1 MAGKQKEL
9 TMAKLE
15 MALGGR
21 PSRTALAAVA
31 LLTLLSGAAGALAAP
46 TTTVKDGVTS
56 VMNGAQPSGGREVI
70 TLQEV
75 WRVGGDEG
83 EDFFGLITQVR
94 VGKDGRIYLL
104 DTRLAE
110 VPVYDKAGKRVA
122 TLSRE
127 GDGPGESR
135 LPANLVFMPDGTL
148 GLAQIFPGKIIK
160 INFDGS
166 PAGTLV
172 PGAADPTQGGFL
184 QLFDCTPSGPDLV
197 VTAESISAAGAAG
210 QDRTNYVATVD
221 ASGKEKARF
230 LDRKNH
236 LDFAAFEFNE
246 EKTDRVDFRK
256 VAAGRDGRVYI
267 AAYRNRYA
275 IDVYSKDGKLQRVI
289 TRAYEHR
296 ARTDEE
302 YQRLQDA
309 VQAQL
314 SQLPGAKVA
323 MSRTEPDIAAI
334 EIGNDGN
341 LWVSSSRSGHEQP
354 AGIMFTWDVFSP
366 DGEFIKQVSA
376 KCGGDGKE
384 DTLIWTPDGNAVLVT
399 GFLDA
404 AMSLQSG
411 GAGAGSDDEA
421 APMEVVYLRRAGG

>member
-1 MAGKQKEL
+1 MAR
-9 TMAKLE
+9 
-15 MALGGR
+15 LGTITDHH
-21 PSRTALAAVA
+21 PWRTALAAVA
-31 LLTLLSGAAGALAAP
+31 LLTLMTGVPAAFAAP

-56 VMNGAQPSGGREVI
+56 VMNGAQPSGGREVVA
-70 TLQEV
+70 LEEV

-94 VGKDGRIYLL
+94 VGKDGRIFLL

-110 VPVYDKAGKRVA
+110 VPVYDKAGNRVA

-148 GLAQIFPGKIIK
+148 GLAQIFPGKIVK
-160 INFDGS
+160 INLDGS

-184 QLFDCTPSGPDLV
+184 QLFDCIPSGQDLI
-197 VTAESISAAGAAG
+197 VTAESISQAGAAA
-210 QDRTNYVATVD
+210 QDRTNYVAAVD
-221 ASGKEKARF
+221 AAGKEKVRF
-230 LDRKNH
+230 YEHKNH
-236 LDFAAFEFNE
+236 LDFTAFEFNE
-246 EKTDRVDFRK
+246 DKTDRVDFRK
-256 VAAGRDGRVYI
+256 VAVGRDGRVYI
-267 AAYRNRYA
+267 AAHRNRYA
-275 IDVYSKDGKLQRVI
+275 IDVYGKDGKLQRVI
-289 TRAYEHR
+289 ERAYEPR

-302 YQRLQDA
+302 YQRLQNV
-309 VQAQL
+309 VQTQL
-314 SQLPGAKVA
+314 SQLPGAKVT
-323 MSRTEPDIAAI
+323 MSHNEPDIAAI
-334 EIGNDGN
+334 EIGIDGN

-354 AGIMFTWDVFSP
+354 KGIMFTWDVFSP

-376 KCGGDGKE
+376 KCAGDGMK

-404 AMSLQSG
+404 ALSLQSG
-411 GAGAGSDDEA
+411 GASTGSDDEA
-421 APMEVVYLRRAGG
+421 APMEVVYLKRIGG

>member
-1 MAGKQKEL
+1 MARTVSL
-9 TMAKLE
+9 TKDRP
-15 MALGGR
+15 LGAS
-21 PSRTALAAVA
+21 PAAAVTMLVLVLA
-31 LLTLLSGAAGALAAP
+31 LALAAP
-46 TTTVKDGVTS
+46 LAFAAPATTVKDGVTHIT
-56 VMNGAQPSGGREVI
+56 NGAKPSGGVEVVA
-70 TLQEV
+70 LKEA

-94 VGKDGRIYLL
+94 TGKDGRIYLL

-110 VPVYDKAGKRVA
+110 VPVYDKTGTRVA

-160 INFDGS
+160 INLDGS
-166 PAGTLV
+166 PAGSFT
-172 PGAADPTQGGFL
+172 PGAADPTKGGFL
-184 QLFDCTPSGPDLV
+184 QLFDCVTSGADV
-197 VTAESISAAGAAG
+197 IVTAESIAQAGTAG

-221 ASGKEKARF
+221 AAGKEKVRF
-230 LDRKNH
+230 LERKNH
-236 LDFAAFEFNE
+236 MDFTAFEFNE
-246 EKTDRVDFRK
+246 DKTDRVDFRK

-267 AAYRNRYA
+267 AATRNRYA
-275 IDVYSKDGKLQRVI
+275 IDVYGKDGKLERVI
-289 TRAYEHR
+289 ERAFEHK

-302 YQRLQDA
+302 YQRLTTA

-314 SQLPGAKVA
+314 AQLPGAKVA
-323 MSRTEPDIAAI
+323 MSRTDPDISAI

-341 LWVSSSRSGHEQP
+341 LWVSNSRSGVDQP

-376 KCGGDGKE
+376 KCPGDGKK
-384 DTLIWTPDGNAVLVT
+384 DSLIWTPDGNAILVT

-404 AMSLQSG
+404 AMALQGGG
-411 GAGAGSDDEA
+411 GAAEDDEA
-421 APMEVVYLRRAGG
+421 APMEVVYMKRAGK

>member
-1 MAGKQKEL
+1 MMAWFFTIARGRARRAAPVALALL
-9 TMAKLE
+9 TMA
-15 MALGGR
+15 
-21 PSRTALAAVA
+21 LAATA
-31 LLTLLSGAAGALAAP
+31 ALAAP
-46 TTTVKDGVTS
+46 TITVKDGVTR
-56 VMNGAQPSGGREVI
+56 VANGAKPSGGVQVV
-70 TLQEV
+70 TLKEA

-94 VGKDGRIYLL
+94 TGKDGRIYLL

-110 VPVYDKAGKRVA
+110 VPVYDKTGARVA

-160 INFDGS
+160 INLDGS
-166 PAGTLV
+166 PAGSFT
-172 PGAADPTQGGFL
+172 PGAADPTAGGFL
-184 QLFDCTPSGPDLV
+184 QLFDCVASGSDLV
-197 VTAESISAAGAAG
+197 VTAESIAQAGATA

-221 ASGKEKARF
+221 AAGKEKVRF
-230 LDRKNH
+230 LERKNH
-236 LDFAAFEFNE
+236 MDFTAFEFNE
-246 EKTDRVDFRK
+246 DKTDRIDFRK

-267 AAYRNRYA
+267 AGYRNRYA
-275 IDVYSKDGKLQRVI
+275 IDVYGQDGKLQRVI
-289 TRAYEHR
+289 ERAYEHK

-302 YQRLQDA
+302 HQRLMTA

-314 SQLPGAKVA
+314 AQLPGAKIT

-334 EIGNDGN
+334 EIGTDGN
-341 LWVSSSRSGHEQP
+341 LWVSTSRSGVEQP
-354 AGIMFTWDVFSP
+354 TGIMFTWDIFSP

-376 KCGGDGKE
+376 KCAGDGKK
-384 DTLIWTPDGNAVLVT
+384 DSLIWTPDGNAVLVT

-404 AMSLQSG
+404 AMALQG
-411 GAGAGSDDEA
+411 GAGAADDDEA
-421 APMEVVYLRRAGG
+421 APMEVVYLKRVGG